1 MSLKSL
7 DTERRTEMNTGQI
20 IVAVLT
26 SSAFTGL
33 LVEIVR
39 EIRRAVDRRR
49 NKGFVKL
56 EKDIHDL
63 KDIAIDNTQR
73 IDGIKEELERQ
84 KETDLVLLHDR
95 IWDMFNRLQGQEE
108 ITVEDKAN
116 LEYLYDEYRQNN
128 GNHHAEIMYEVI
140 EAKPIIKKKGE
151 QNGLHH

>member
-1 MSLKSL
+1 
-7 DTERRTEMNTGQI
+7 MNTGQI

-39 EIRRAVDRRR
+39 EIRRVVDRRH

-56 EKDIHDL
+56 ENDIVDL
-63 KDIAIDNTQR
+63 KGMVTDNTQR

-95 IWDMFNRLQGQEE
+95 IWDMFNRLQGQESVD
-108 ITVEDKAN
+108 VEDKAN

-140 EAKPIIKKKGE
+140 EAKPIKKERGQKWTS
-151 QNGLHH
+151 

>member
-1 MSLKSL
+1 
-7 DTERRTEMNTGQI
+7 MNTGQI

-39 EIRRAVDRRR
+39 EIRRALDRRH

-56 EKDIHDL
+56 EKDIVAL

-95 IWDMFNRLQGQEE
+95 IWDMFHRLQGQESVE
-108 ITVEDKAN
+108 LEDKAN

-128 GNHHAEIMYEVI
+128 GNHQAELMYQVI
-140 EAKPIIKKKGE
+140 ESKPTRIKKGE
-151 QNGLHH
+151 RNGLHN